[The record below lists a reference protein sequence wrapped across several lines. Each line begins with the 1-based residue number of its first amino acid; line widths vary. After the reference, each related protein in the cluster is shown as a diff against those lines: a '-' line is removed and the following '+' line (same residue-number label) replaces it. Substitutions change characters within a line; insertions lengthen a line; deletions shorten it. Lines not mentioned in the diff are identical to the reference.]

1 MHMAQDNLLFSKD
14 HEWVRS
20 EGGTAVVGVT
30 DYAQHELGD
39 VVYVELPPVGK
50 ELKKGDPA
58 ANIESVKAVSDVFA
72 PVSGTISEV
81 NAKLGDTPEL
91 INQDPFGEGWILK
104 MSVAQAS
111 ELNELMDLGKYEEYL
126 KGIAGE

>member
-1 MHMAQDNLLFSKD
+1 MAKENLLYSKD
-14 HEWVRS
+14 HEWVRR
-20 EGGTAVVGVT
+20 EGDAVVVGVT

-39 VVYVELPPVGK
+39 VVYVDLPAVGK

-72 PVSGTISEV
+72 PVAGTITAANS
-81 NAKLGDTPEL
+81 KLSDTPEL
-91 INQDPFGEGWILK
+91 VNQDPFAEGWIFK
-104 MSVAQAS
+104 MKVVQAS
-111 ELNELMDLGKYEEYL
+111 ELDELMDLKKYEEYL

>member
-1 MHMAQDNLLFSKD
+1 MAQENLLYSKD
-14 HEWVRS
+14 HEWVRR
-20 EGGTAVVGVT
+20 EGDEVAVGVT

-39 VVYVELPPVGK
+39 VVYVDLPAVGK

-72 PVSGTISEV
+72 PVSGKITSA

-91 INQDPFGEGWILK
+91 VNQAPFGEGWIFR
-104 MSVAQAS
+104 MSLTQAS
-111 ELNELMDLGKYEEYL
+111 ELSELMDQKKYEEYL

>member
-1 MHMAQDNLLFSKD
+1 MAKENLLFSKD

-20 EGGTAVVGVT
+20 EGGAAVVGIT

-39 VVYVELPPVGK
+39 VVYVEVPAVGK

-58 ANIESVKAVSDVFA
+58 ANIESVKAVSDVYA
-72 PVSGTISEV
+72 PVSGKITEV

-91 INQDPFGEGWILK
+91 VNQDPFGEGWIFK

-111 ELNELMDLGKYEEYL
+111 ELGELMDQNKYEEYL

>member
-1 MHMAQDNLLFSKD
+1 MAKENLLYSKD
-14 HEWVRS
+14 HEWVRR
-20 EGGTAVVGVT
+20 EGDAVVVGVT

-39 VVYVELPPVGK
+39 VVYVDLPAVGK

-72 PVSGTISEV
+72 PVAGTITAANS
-81 NAKLGDTPEL
+81 KLSDTPEL
-91 INQDPFGEGWILK
+91 VNQDPFAEGWIFK
-104 MSVAQAS
+104 MKVAQAS
-111 ELNELMDLGKYEEYL
+111 ELDELMDLKKYEEYL

>member
-1 MHMAQDNLLFSKD
+1 MAKEDLLYSKE
-14 HEWVRS
+14 HEWVRR
-20 EGGTAVVGVT
+20 EGGVVVVGVT

-39 VVYVELPPVGK
+39 VVFVDLPAAGK

-72 PVSGTISEV
+72 PVSGSVIEG
-81 NAKLGDTPEL
+81 NAQLGDHPEL
-91 INQDPFGEGWILK
+91 INQDPFGEGWIFK
-104 MSVAQAS
+104 MSLSQAA
-111 ELNELMDLGKYEEYL
+111 ELDELMDLKKYEEYL

>member
-1 MHMAQDNLLFSKD
+1 MAQEDLLYSKE
-14 HEWVRS
+14 HEWVRR
-20 EGGTAVVGVT
+20 EGDVVVVGVT

-39 VVYVELPPVGK
+39 VVYVDLPAIGK

-72 PVSGTISEV
+72 PVSGSITEA
-81 NAKLGDTPEL
+81 NAKLADSPEL
-91 INQDPFGEGWILK
+91 VNQDPFGAGWIFKLS
-104 MSVAQAS
+104 MTQAS
-111 ELNELMDLGKYEEYL
+111 ELGELMDLKKYEEYL

>member
-1 MHMAQDNLLFSKD
+1 MAQDNLLFSKD

-39 VVYVELPPVGK
+39 VVYVELPAVGK

-58 ANIESVKAVSDVFA
+58 ANIESVKAVSDVYA
-72 PVSGTISEV
+72 PISGKITEA
-81 NAKLGDTPEL
+81 NAKLGGTPEL
-91 INQDPFGEGWILK
+91 INQDPFGEGWIFK
-104 MSVAQAS
+104 MSVAQTS
-111 ELNELMDLGKYEEYL
+111 ELGVLMDQKKYEEYL